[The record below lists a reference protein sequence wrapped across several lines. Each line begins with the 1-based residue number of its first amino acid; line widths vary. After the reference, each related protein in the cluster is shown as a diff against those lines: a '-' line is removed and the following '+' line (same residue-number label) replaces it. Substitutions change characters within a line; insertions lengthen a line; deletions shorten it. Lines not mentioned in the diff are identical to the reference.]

1 MSKRSA
7 EETAKKIHDMG
18 DVCLFYPSQL
28 HEVLLEA
35 SPDGVEVSLDTYP
48 DEDSDKPTESR
59 TEKFDSVAAALEG
72 FTIDGKPLIDCG
84 GEPMPPFTP
93 T

>member
-1 MSKRSA
+1 MSKKSS
-7 EETAKKIHDMG
+7 EEIAKKIHDMG
-18 DVCLFYPSQL
+18 DVCLFYPSPL
-28 HEVLLEA
+28 REVLLEA
-35 SPDGVEVSLDTYP
+35 SPDGVEVSLDVYASA
-48 DEDSDKPTESR
+48 DSDEPTDTR